1 MSSEQK
7 SIEDVFF
14 TNDQYIIPNYQRAYS
29 WRYDQCNQMY
39 LDFLSAYQNKADYF
53 IGNIIIAR
61 GQDERK
67 KPQVVDGQQRLIT
80 LWILLKVLSVLC
92 QNLNIKEQYLTIPS
106 KRKDG
111 EPILKIQSEVFETMD
126 NEHIKEI
133 FKYTQSD
140 FTIRLEEVSDKRNEI
155 KENICS
161 SRFEYTAL
169 LFFQYL
175 HNIQEDRLSDFTDYI
190 LELFFM
196 LPIELNGADM
206 AAAND

>member
-1 MSSEQK
+1 MALSLSAEQK
-7 SIEDVFF
+7 SIEDVFY

-133 FKYTQSD
+133 FYYTQSD
-140 FTIRLEEVSDKRNEI
+140 FTIRMEEVSDKRNEI
-155 KENICS
+155 KENI
-161 SRFEYTAL
+161 
-169 LFFQYL
+169 
-175 HNIQEDRLSDFTDYI
+175 
-190 LELFFM
+190 
-196 LPIELNGADM
+196 
-206 AAAND
+206 